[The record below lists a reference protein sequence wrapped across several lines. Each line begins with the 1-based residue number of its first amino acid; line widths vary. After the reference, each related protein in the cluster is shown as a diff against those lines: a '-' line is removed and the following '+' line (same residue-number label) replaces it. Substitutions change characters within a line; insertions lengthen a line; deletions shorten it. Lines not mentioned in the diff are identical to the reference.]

1 MPVSRDDVRSIATLA
16 RLDFSEEE
24 EASIEQDLNQ
34 ILDYVSDLESVDT
47 SGVDPMTHVLDLA
60 NCSRPDT
67 TEERISREDAF
78 RNAPDTDGEHF
89 RVPQVIENE

>member
-24 EASIEQDLNQ
+24 EAAIEQDLNQ
-34 ILDYVSDLESVDT
+34 ILDYVSDLDSVDT
-47 SGVDPMTHVLDLA
+47 SGVEPMTHVLDLSNRA
-60 NCSRPDT
+60 RPDA

-78 RNAPDTDGEHF
+78 RNAPNTDGEHF
-89 RVPQVIENE
+89 RVPQVIDNE

>member
-34 ILDYVSDLESVDT
+34 ILDYVSDLDSVDT

-60 NCSRPDT
+60 NRSRPDT
-67 TEERISREDAF
+67 TQERISRDDAF

>member
-34 ILDYVSDLESVDT
+34 ILDHVSDLDSVDT
-47 SGVDPMTHVLDLA
+47 SGVEPMTHVLDLSNRA
-60 NCSRPDT
+60 RPDS

-89 RVPQVIENE
+89 RVPKVIESE

>member
-34 ILDYVSDLESVDT
+34 ILDHVSDLDSVDT
-47 SGVDPMTHVLDLA
+47 SGVEPMTHVLDLSNRA
-60 NCSRPDT
+60 RPDS
-67 TEERISREDAF
+67 TEARISREDAF

-89 RVPQVIENE
+89 RVPKVIESE